1 MVLDQLQ
8 NADRYMALHPL
19 FAQAFHFLRTTNLQ
33 QLSTGKHD
41 IQGEQLFALVSED
54 KGIPQEQAR
63 LEAHLKYID
72 IQYVVTGADCMG
84 WKNLSECSTPSE
96 PYVAEKDIAFYPDK
110 TTTWL
115 DVPAGSFTIFFPSD
129 AHAPMAT
136 TEVVRKV
143 VLKIAV
149 PS

>member
-8 NADRYMALHPL
+8 HADRYTSLHPL
-19 FAQAFHFLRTTNLQ
+19 FAQAFQFLREADVLNLP
-33 QLSTGKHD
+33 TGKHE
-41 IQGEQLFALVSED
+41 ILGQEVFALVSDE
-54 KGIPQEQAR
+54 KGKPQEEAK

-72 IQYVVTGADCMG
+72 IQYVVKGIDRMG
-84 WKNLSECSTPSE
+84 WKNLSECSAPSE

-110 TTTWL
+110 TNTWL

-136 TEVVRKV
+136 THVVRKI

-149 PS
+149 A

>member
-8 NADRYMALHPL
+8 HADRYTSLHPL
-19 FAQAFHFLRTTNLQ
+19 FEQAFQFLRTTNLL

-41 IQGEQLFALVSED
+41 LSGDQLFALVSED
-54 KGIPQEQAR
+54 KGVPQEQAK

-72 IQYVVTGADCMG
+72 IQYVVTGTDRMG
-84 WKNLSECSTPSE
+84 WKNLSECSAPSE
-96 PYVAEKDIAFYPDK
+96 PYVDDKDIAFYPDR
-110 TTTWL
+110 TNTWL

-136 TEVVRKV
+136 TEVVKKV

-149 PS
+149 E